1 MPHTYAP
8 ELNAPVGPLS
18 AIDRQKL
25 ISVIETMALEIERLT
40 EDNKQLRAAV
50 AIYRELLVKHS
61 GTPTP
66 PA

>member
-18 AIDRQKL
+18 ATDRQKL
-25 ISVIETMALEIERLT
+25 ISIIETMAIEIERLT

-50 AIYRELLVKHS
+50 AIYRELLVKYT